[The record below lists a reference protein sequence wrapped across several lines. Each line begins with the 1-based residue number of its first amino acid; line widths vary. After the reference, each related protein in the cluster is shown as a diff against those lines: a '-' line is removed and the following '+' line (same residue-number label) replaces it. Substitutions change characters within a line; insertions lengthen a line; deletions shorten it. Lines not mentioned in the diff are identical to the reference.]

1 MKPQCWIGSARWRGV
16 KKKRPPRKF
25 AVFHNGM
32 FAGFA
37 YGQRLEITHEDPK
50 EGTIV
55 SVVEMA
61 DAKMTITFA
70 V

>member
-1 MKPQCWIGSARWRGV
+1 
-16 KKKRPPRKF
+16 
-25 AVFHNGM
+25 M